1 MQPRRGHSGAILT
14 ALRLAILAAPADHAP
29 VAAVSAWVEVRTVP
43 DHVPT
48 TEFMTLD
55 VRNQFLLVLFRYTQR
70 EPNKKPLRPINRLPR
85 TDRYKK
91 TAYNRLF

>member
-43 DHVPT
+43 DHGRALGSCPT
-48 TEFMTLD
+48 H
-55 VRNQFLLVLFRYTQR
+55 RAGAVLATRRFQLCRVSMH
-70 EPNKKPLRPINRLPR
+70 LP
-85 TDRYKK
+85 
-91 TAYNRLF
+91 ALCAGCFPCAFAAAPVL